1 MIDDRNAFKDT
12 IYAQCMSILDDLFPE
27 DSLEYKLSALD
38 LINISRSD
46 VATMDEKSI
55 IETLAK
61 SLFQGRE
68 VTLPNGRKVQF
79 QPLYGD
85 VDQARKEWVRE
96 GRDIIKECADVM
108 MSKTNYRGTRNV
120 VRDEMKTAEIV
131 NTNELDELQSL
142 YDDSGSTV
150 TF

>member
-1 MIDDRNAFKDT
+1 
-12 IYAQCMSILDDLFPE
+12 
-27 DSLEYKLSALD
+27 
-38 LINISRSD
+38 
-46 VATMDEKSI
+46 MDEKSI

-61 SLFQGRE
+61 SLFQSRE

-96 GRDIIKECADVM
+96 GRDIIKECADEM